1 MNAMEVKISE
11 IQWQME
17 SITLSIKQGQ
27 KVIRQ
32 RSAQSVEA
40 GNGMKEF
47 LRLIDEV
54 QADVYALGVDDELLL
69 RRIHNLRQ
77 GALTDTF
84 KMAVIGD
91 FRSEKRTLIDVLLGQ
106 EILSTYT
113 ASTFPVIKEIKYG
126 QKPKAVL
133 YFVNPLPEKMYYGIP
148 KILAHMR
155 RFQMKD
161 VPPME
166 IPVDEIKDYMELST
180 GGETHRTNPF
190 EKLELFLPS
199 TFLKNGW
206 ELIDT
211 IELSE
216 SLTNE
221 VRSIECLSKAD
232 AAVFVFNAMAM
243 GSAVEMAYIKDT
255 LTLYGLTGERL
266 FCVVNCYDQLGE
278 REQQKVK
285 EFSDNLLA
293 PYTKHIYYSSAYKG
307 LMGHLQNNEVLL
319 QESMIPIIEADLQKA
334 AWEKHNGLKEKIQSE
349 LQDIVEEIEKMKA
362 HISNVETISLKN
374 PVDFRTQQLIQT
386 ADIDRH
392 IQFIRELTQ
401 KYDFPA
407 RQKKKIHN
415 ELKRIVEKQND
426 KVLNMAVVGEFSS
439 GKSSF
444 INALLRENLLETD
457 VIQGTTVASTLI
469 RYDAEKTLCVSGE
482 GGRGKKIQKTESAA
496 ALAKLLRIYTSGEQK
511 EIDVHHL
518 EVGYPSDFLNQGI
531 CIIDTPGTNSLEQWH
546 EDVTKKAIREQADA
560 CIVLTSAEKPFPES
574 FCYFLEENLQDVLHT
589 CIFVVTKIDLIPPKQ
604 QKKQLEYIQKVIQEK
619 LEIEAPLVLPYS
631 GLPVLNGTCLEY
643 VPLNQKTEQ
652 RIVQFLQEQRIKI
665 QLQRCMSLLEQTIG
679 RLQENMNLVSHTR
692 KREHEQLMQALTTDL
707 QTFVSSQ
714 KCELRQQFEEDADRR
729 SKEFCDQIT
738 KDICSASYQVHAE
751 FRKLPREFDIRQFL
765 QTRLKALLEEKRDE
779 ILKKA
784 GMQGNDSNQFRT
796 TMQSIVDIY
805 CAQFEKNFKAEYRQL
820 TLLAHELVNEI
831 TIDLNLNDSF
841 LINAQADISI
851 KNKVMANDNKD
862 TRSFYGNMGAG
873 AAAGAAIGSVVPVI
887 GTTAGAIIG
896 GIIGLA
902 RWSKKSDD
910 TSKGEEFRKQV
921 SGDVSAMVEQFF
933 SGLKDSMMQ
942 TFNRGTTSC
951 WTQIERVM
959 DQYLTQYTS
968 IVNEMRS
975 RDKKAQEAVEQEIQ
989 VIQQDMAAAQ
999 KRIEQVQSIKLKLNQ
1014 L

>member
-1 MNAMEVKISE
+1 MTNDQLKEFAARQKKLMGIIQDTSMLVQKLDMEHCAQVLQQLRNKIS
-11 IQWQME
+11 
-17 SITLSIKQGQ
+17 S
-27 KVIRQ
+27 
-32 RSAQSVEA
+32 
-40 GNGMKEF
+40 
-47 LRLIDEV
+47 
-54 QADVYALGVDDELLL
+54 
-69 RRIHNLRQ
+69 
-77 GALTDTF
+77 DTF
-84 KMAVIGD
+84 KIMVMGNFKNGKSTFINA
-91 FRSEKRTLIDVLLGQ
+91 LLGQ
-106 EILSTYT
+106 EILPAYAVPTT
-113 ASTFPVIKEIKYG
+113 AIINEIKYG
-126 QKPKAVL
+126 EKPKAVL
-133 YFVNPLPEKMYYGIP
+133 HFLNPLPEQMYDGIP
-148 KILAHMR
+148 EKALTHMR

-161 VPPME
+161 IPPIEM
-166 IPVDEIKDYMELST
+166 PVDEIEDYVVIPMGMDHKEAS
-180 GGETHRTNPF
+180 RQSPF
-190 EKLELFLPS
+190 EKVELFWPLDL
-199 TFLKNGW
+199 LKDGV
-206 ELIDT
+206 EIVDSPGL
-211 IELSE
+211 
-216 SLTNE
+216 NE
-221 VRSIECLSKAD
+221 NPVRTQVTMEYLNKAD
-232 AAVFVFNAMAM
+232 AIIFVFSALAM
-243 GSAVEMAYIKDT
+243 GSAGEIAYIDDT
-255 LTLYGLTGERL
+255 LRKNGFGEQSL
-266 FCVVNCYDQLGE
+266 FCVVNRFDQLTSE
-278 REQQKVK
+278 KEQQRVK
-285 EFSDNLLA
+285 KFSDNLLA

-679 RLQENMNLVSHTR
+679 RLQENMNLVSQTR